1 MEMKRALA
9 SRDSDRLPL
18 RGGRPARHPRRYR
31 VRILGDPP
39 ADLAD
44 RVSGLHAAAI
54 KGRDDASEPS
64 DGLVEPDDRPSG
76 AVRRT
81 ATPHG

>member
-1 MEMKRALA
+1 METKRALT
-9 SRDSDRLPL
+9 SRSTEQRPL
-18 RGGRPARHPRRYR
+18 RGGRLAQRPRRYR

-44 RVSGLHAAAI
+44 RVSGLHAVAI
-54 KGRDDASEPS
+54 QGRDEPSEPS
-64 DGLVEPDDRPSG
+64 GVLVEPDDRPSG

-81 ATPHG
+81 AAPNA

>member
-1 MEMKRALA
+1 MKQVLTPR
-9 SRDSDRLPL
+9 STDQRPI
-18 RGGRPARHPRRYR
+18 RGGRLAQRPRRYR
-31 VRILGDPP
+31 VRILDDPP

-44 RVSGLHAAAI
+44 RVSALHATAI

-81 ATPHG
+81 PAPHG